1 MRHKETGKR
10 FTREDHL
17 KRFKEVFGEEPPFD
31 IKYMT
36 AQQFSEFAQA
46 HKEHVFR
53 YMNEHVRQNVGRTG
67 QLTMRRAAC
76 CHMVQIKNIKFSFLD
91 AKYDIE
97 AIDIQPVV
105 NVVQPDYENVLQTIQ
120 KLHPD
125 YRDIRIISYTK

>member
-36 AQQFSEFAQA
+36 VQQFSEFAQA

-53 YMNEHVRQNVGRTG
+53 YMNEHVRQNVGGDRSINN
-67 QLTMRRAAC
+67 AAC
-76 CHMVQIKNIKFSFLD
+76 RLLSYGTDQE
-91 AKYDIE
+91 Y
-97 AIDIQPVV
+97 Q
-105 NVVQPDYENVLQTIQ
+105 VL
-120 KLHPD
+120 
-125 YRDIRIISYTK
+125 IS